1 MGKNADGSKQK
12 KVRRMGALFSSMRA
26 HLPLLLI
33 GSVVILLLFFNE
45 ETSVSLN
52 SKYDAE
58 IRNLNAE
65 IRSNRDSAEY
75 YRAKRNAILS
85 GTHDLETIAREQ
97 YHMQRP
103 TEDVYII
110 REK

>member
-1 MGKNADGSKQK
+1 MGKNAEGSKK
-12 KVRRMGALFSSMRA
+12 KKMRRIGEWFSTMRT

-58 IRNLNAE
+58 IRELNAE
-65 IRSNRDSAEY
+65 IRSNHDSAKY